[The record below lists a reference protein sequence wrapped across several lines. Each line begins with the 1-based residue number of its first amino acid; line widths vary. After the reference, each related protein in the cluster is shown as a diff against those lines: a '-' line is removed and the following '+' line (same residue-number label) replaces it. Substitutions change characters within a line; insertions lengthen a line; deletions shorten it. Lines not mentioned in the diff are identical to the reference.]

1 METIGKFRTN
11 FLSKGKSFKVG
22 FNNRSPFSY
31 ISSSGPQ
38 VPSRY
43 DGGVPLVNFT
53 PDQYAKAYDSSDAV
67 RAEHEMHKAKGQAIG
82 QTAAAVGNA
91 IAGGIAGGKDGG
103 SFGDI
108 MKGTKDGFGAKGED
122 AMFDSSMPSGDDGMT
137 DIRKKSTSQ
146 GNSGGGIN
154 INNIQPQNESASEG
168 SIYQSIFKQYQDGLA
183 ERLPGYLQGGN

>member
-82 QTAAAVGNA
+82 QTAAAVGTA
-91 IAGGIAGGKDGG
+91 VAGGIEGGKDGG
-103 SFGDI
+103 SFKEI

-122 AMFDSSMPSGDDGMT
+122 AMFDSSTPSGDDGMT

-154 INNIQPQNESASEG
+154 INNIQPQNESASEE
-168 SIYQSIFKQYQDGLA
+168 SIFKNIFKQY
-183 ERLPGYLQGGN
+183 LQPEN